1 MTKKN
6 ILLCSV
12 MALFLW
18 TACSEAEKYQYPFQN
33 PKLKVEERVDNLM
46 SLLTLQEK
54 VSMMIN
60 RSLAIERLGIPAYN
74 WWGEACHGLIAGGV
88 TVFPQSIAL
97 AATFDD
103 SSQLTTYTMVSDEAR
118 ARYNTLPLDGDI
130 GPYVSAIPN
139 LTFWAPNIN
148 IFRDPRWGRGQETYG
163 EDPFLMSRMGLN
175 VVLGMQGDDEHYYK
189 THACAKHYGVHSGP
203 EPLRHEFNA
212 VVSMRD
218 LWETYLPAFETLVV
232 KGNVREVMCA
242 YSAYEGEPCCASNR
256 LLVDILRNRW
266 GFDGMVVSDCDA
278 INDFYVKGRHET
290 HPDAAAASADA
301 VLTGTDLECGRSYN
315 ALIEAVEKGIIKEQ
329 DLDVS
334 LRRILTERFRLGL
347 LDPAKYVPYSTIPGS
362 VIDCQEHRDHALK
375 MAHESQVLL
384 KNEGNILPLDKNI
397 KSIAVVGP
405 NINDSIM
412 MRGNYSG
419 SPTYC
424 ITILQGLKNKL
435 PNTRIISERGSE
447 IDSDYLQIPQM
458 HLVNHDGQK
467 GFLAQ
472 YYAKPDFSGEIIN
485 TSHAEVIN
493 FRTEGG
499 YGFGK
504 DVPASD
510 FSAKYSGTYVP
521 DFTGTLCFSVR
532 GDNYVLKV
540 NNKKI
545 GEYVPKELSFKYTP
559 GMNLTEAQRRE
570 FTESMKGRRGSIYT
584 LQVKEG
590 ETYQIALDYKSGK
603 EGSVSHLSVD
613 MYERKLA
620 VFEELKEKIKDV
632 EAIIYVGGIT
642 PTQEGEGH
650 ERAKIE
656 LPDVQKRF
664 LKAMHETGKPVI
676 YVNCSGSAI
685 ALADIDY
692 AYDALLQAWYPGQE
706 GGTAVADVLFGDYNP
721 SGKLP
726 VTFYKSTEQL
736 PEFTDYSMEN
746 RTYRYFKGEPQYA
759 FGYGLSYTDFEF
771 GEALLSSSS
780 IKAGEK
786 VEITIPLTNVG
797 KMDGAE
803 VVQVY
808 VKSLTNPDAPIKSL
822 KGYVRQEI
830 KAGKSEKVRITLE
843 PESFAYYN
851 ADVDGLKVFP
861 GKYQILYGNSSRD
874 MDLRSL
880 DLEVTPAVQ

>member
-1 MTKKN
+1 MRS
-6 ILLCSV
+6 IYSLLLLLITLELSS
-12 MALFLW
+12 
-18 TACSEAEKYQYPFQN
+18 CSEKKPTPREQSFDEGWLFHRGDIIEGERSDLDDSQWRLVNLPHDWSIENIPGTNSPFTADAITEVSGGFTVGGTGWYRKHFYVDTAEKGKCIVVAFDGIYMNADIWVNDRHVANHVYGYTAFE
-33 PKLKVEERVDNLM
+33 LDITDYVRFG
-46 SLLTLQEK
+46 EK
-54 VSMMIN
+54 N
-60 RSLAIERLGIPAYN
+60 
-74 WWGEACHGLIAGGV
+74 LIA
-88 TVFPQSIAL
+88 
-97 AATFDD
+97 
-103 SSQLTTYTMVSDEAR
+103 
-118 ARYNTLPLDGDI
+118 
-130 GPYVSAIPN
+130 
-139 LTFWAPNIN
+139 
-148 IFRDPRWGRGQETYG
+148 
-163 EDPFLMSRMGLN
+163 
-175 VVLGMQGDDEHYYK
+175 
-189 THACAKHYGVHSGP
+189 
-203 EPLRHEFNA
+203 
-212 VVSMRD
+212 
-218 LWETYLPAFETLVV
+218 
-232 KGNVREVMCA
+232 VRV
-242 YSAYEGEPCCASNR
+242 
-256 LLVDILRNRW
+256 
-266 GFDGMVVSDCDA
+266 
-278 INDFYVKGRHET
+278 
-290 HPDAAAASADA
+290 
-301 VLTGTDLECGRSYN
+301 
-315 ALIEAVEKGIIKEQ
+315 
-329 DLDVS
+329 
-334 LRRILTERFRLGL
+334 
-347 LDPAKYVPYSTIPGS
+347 
-362 VIDCQEHRDHALK
+362 
-375 MAHESQVLL
+375 

-419 SPTYC
+419 SPTHC

-532 GDNYVLKV
+532 GDSYVLKV

-874 MDLRSL
+874 MDLSSL

>member
-1 MTKKN
+1 
-6 ILLCSV
+6 
-12 MALFLW
+12 
-18 TACSEAEKYQYPFQN
+18 
-33 PKLKVEERVDNLM
+33 
-46 SLLTLQEK
+46 
-54 VSMMIN
+54 
-60 RSLAIERLGIPAYN
+60 
-74 WWGEACHGLIAGGV
+74 
-88 TVFPQSIAL
+88 
-97 AATFDD
+97 
-103 SSQLTTYTMVSDEAR
+103 MVSDEAR

-419 SPTYC
+419 SPTHC

-874 MDLRSL
+874 MDLSSL

>member
-1 MTKKN
+1 MTKKI
-6 ILLCSV
+6 ILLCS
-12 MALFLW
+12 MLALLSG
-18 TACSEAEKYQYPFQN
+18 TVCSGTEKYQYLFQN
-33 PKLKVEERVDNLM
+33 PKLKIEERVDNLM

-103 SSQLTTYTMVSDEAR
+103 PSQLATFTMVSDEAR

-175 VVLGMQGDDEHYYK
+175 VVLGMQGDDKHYYK

-290 HPDAAAASADA
+290 HPDAATASADA

-315 ALIEAVEKGIIKEQ
+315 ALIEAVEKGIIKEK
-329 DLDVS
+329 DIDVS
-334 LRRILTERFRLGL
+334 LRRVLTERFRLGL
-347 LDPAKYVPYSTIPGS
+347 LDPAEYVPYSQIPGS
-362 VIDCQEHRDHALK
+362 VIDCQKHRDHALK
-375 MAHESQVLL
+375 MAQEAQVLL
-384 KNEGNILPLDKNI
+384 KNEGNILPLNKSI

-419 SPTYC
+419 SPTHC

-447 IDSDYLQIPQM
+447 IDSDYLQIPQK
-458 HLVNHDGQK
+458 HLVKHGTEK

-472 YYAKPDFSGEIIN
+472 YYATPDFSGKVIN
-485 TSHAEVIN
+485 TSHAEAIN

-504 DVPASD
+504 DVPSSD
-510 FSAKYSGTYVP
+510 FSAKYSGTYIP
-521 DFTGTLCFSVR
+521 DFTGTLCFSIR

-545 GEYVPKELSFKYTP
+545 GEYAPKELSFKYTR
-559 GMNLTEAQRRE
+559 GMDLTEAQRRE
-570 FTESMKGRRGSIYT
+570 YTELMKGRRGSIYT

-603 EGSVSHLSVD
+603 EGSVSQLSVD

-620 VFEELKEKIKDV
+620 TFEELKEKIKDAEV
-632 EAIIYVGGIT
+632 IIYVGGIT
-642 PTQEGEGH
+642 STQEGEGH

-664 LKAMHETGKPVI
+664 LKAMRETGKPVI

-736 PEFTDYSMEN
+736 PEFTNYSMEN

-759 FGYGLSYTDFEF
+759 FGYGLSYTDFKF
-771 GEALLSSSS
+771 GEASLSSGS

-786 VEITIPLTNVG
+786 VDITIPLTNAG

-808 VKSLTNPDAPIKSL
+808 VKSLTNPNAPIKSL
-822 KGYVRQEI
+822 KGYVRQDI
-830 KAGKSEKVRITLE
+830 KAGKSEKVKITLE
-843 PESFAYYN
+843 PESFAYHDAN
-851 ADVDGLKVFP
+851 VDGLKVFP

-874 MDLRSL
+874 IDLKSL
-880 DLEVTPAVQ
+880 DLEVTPAAQ

>member
-1 MTKKN
+1 MTKKL
-6 ILLCSV
+6 ILLCSMLTLLSGTV
-12 MALFLW
+12 
-18 TACSEAEKYQYPFQN
+18 CSGAEKYQYLFQN
-33 PKLKVEERVDNLM
+33 PKLKTEERVDNLM

-60 RSLAIERLGIPAYN
+60 RSLAIERLDIPAYN

-103 SSQLTTYTMVSDEAR
+103 PSQLATFTMVSDEAR

-163 EDPFLMSRMGLN
+163 EDPFLMSKMGLN

-290 HPDAAAASADA
+290 HPDAATASADA

-315 ALIEAVEKGIIKEQ
+315 ALIEAVEKGIITEK
-329 DLDVS
+329 DIDVS
-334 LRRILTERFRLGL
+334 LRRVLTERFRLGL
-347 LDPAKYVPYSTIPGS
+347 LDPANYVPYSQIPGS
-362 VIDCQEHRDHALK
+362 VIDCQKHRDHALK
-375 MAHESQVLL
+375 MAQEAQVLL
-384 KNEGNILPLDKNI
+384 KNEGNILPLDKNM

-419 SPTYC
+419 SPTHC

-435 PNTRIISERGSE
+435 PNTHIISERGSE
-447 IDSDYLQIPQM
+447 IDSDYLQIPQK
-458 HLVNHDGQK
+458 HLVKHGAEK

-472 YYAKPDFSGEIIN
+472 YYATPDFSGKVIN
-485 TSHAEVIN
+485 TSHAEAIN

-504 DVPASD
+504 DVPSSG
-510 FSAKYSGTYVP
+510 FSAKYSGTYIP

-545 GEYVPKELSFKYTP
+545 GEYAPKELSFKYTW
-559 GMNLTEAQRRE
+559 GMELTEVQRRE
-570 FTESMKGRRGSIYT
+570 YTESMKGRRGSIYT

-603 EGSVSHLSVD
+603 EGSVSQLSVD

-620 VFEELKEKIKDV
+620 AFEELKEKLKDAEV
-632 EAIIYVGGIT
+632 IIYVGGIT
-642 PTQEGEGH
+642 STQEGEGH

-664 LKAMHETGKPVI
+664 LKAMRETGKPVI

-736 PEFTDYSMEN
+736 PEFTNYSMEN

-759 FGYGLSYTDFEF
+759 FGYGLSYTDFKF
-771 GEALLSSSS
+771 GEASLSSGS

-786 VEITIPLTNVG
+786 VDITIPLTNAG

-808 VKSLTNPDAPIKSL
+808 VKSLTNPNAPIKSL
-822 KGYVRQEI
+822 KGYVRQDI
-830 KAGKSEKVRITLE
+830 KAGKSEKVKITLE
-843 PESFAYYN
+843 PESFAYHDAN
-851 ADVDGLKVFP
+851 ADGLKVFP

-874 MDLRSL
+874 IDLKSL

>member
-1 MTKKN
+1 M
-6 ILLCSV
+6 SS
-12 MALFLW
+12 
-18 TACSEAEKYQYPFQN
+18 CSEKKPTPREQSFDEGWLFHRGDIIEGERSDLDDSQWRLVNLPHDWSIENIPGTNSPFTADAITEVSGGFTVGGTGWYRKHFYVDTAEKGKCIVVAFDGIYMNADIWVNDRHVANHVYGYTAFE
-33 PKLKVEERVDNLM
+33 LDITDYVRFG
-46 SLLTLQEK
+46 EK
-54 VSMMIN
+54 N
-60 RSLAIERLGIPAYN
+60 
-74 WWGEACHGLIAGGV
+74 LIA
-88 TVFPQSIAL
+88 
-97 AATFDD
+97 
-103 SSQLTTYTMVSDEAR
+103 
-118 ARYNTLPLDGDI
+118 
-130 GPYVSAIPN
+130 
-139 LTFWAPNIN
+139 
-148 IFRDPRWGRGQETYG
+148 
-163 EDPFLMSRMGLN
+163 
-175 VVLGMQGDDEHYYK
+175 
-189 THACAKHYGVHSGP
+189 
-203 EPLRHEFNA
+203 
-212 VVSMRD
+212 
-218 LWETYLPAFETLVV
+218 
-232 KGNVREVMCA
+232 VRV
-242 YSAYEGEPCCASNR
+242 
-256 LLVDILRNRW
+256 
-266 GFDGMVVSDCDA
+266 
-278 INDFYVKGRHET
+278 
-290 HPDAAAASADA
+290 
-301 VLTGTDLECGRSYN
+301 
-315 ALIEAVEKGIIKEQ
+315 
-329 DLDVS
+329 
-334 LRRILTERFRLGL
+334 
-347 LDPAKYVPYSTIPGS
+347 
-362 VIDCQEHRDHALK
+362 
-375 MAHESQVLL
+375 

-419 SPTYC
+419 SPTHC

-532 GDNYVLKV
+532 GDSYVLKV

-874 MDLRSL
+874 MDLSSL

>member
-1 MTKKN
+1 
-6 ILLCSV
+6 
-12 MALFLW
+12 
-18 TACSEAEKYQYPFQN
+18 
-33 PKLKVEERVDNLM
+33 
-46 SLLTLQEK
+46 
-54 VSMMIN
+54 
-60 RSLAIERLGIPAYN
+60 
-74 WWGEACHGLIAGGV
+74 
-88 TVFPQSIAL
+88 
-97 AATFDD
+97 
-103 SSQLTTYTMVSDEAR
+103 
-118 ARYNTLPLDGDI
+118 
-130 GPYVSAIPN
+130 
-139 LTFWAPNIN
+139 
-148 IFRDPRWGRGQETYG
+148 
-163 EDPFLMSRMGLN
+163 
-175 VVLGMQGDDEHYYK
+175 
-189 THACAKHYGVHSGP
+189 
-203 EPLRHEFNA
+203 
-212 VVSMRD
+212 
-218 LWETYLPAFETLVV
+218 
-232 KGNVREVMCA
+232 
-242 YSAYEGEPCCASNR
+242 
-256 LLVDILRNRW
+256 
-266 GFDGMVVSDCDA
+266 
-278 INDFYVKGRHET
+278 
-290 HPDAAAASADA
+290 
-301 VLTGTDLECGRSYN
+301 
-315 ALIEAVEKGIIKEQ
+315 
-329 DLDVS
+329 
-334 LRRILTERFRLGL
+334 
-347 LDPAKYVPYSTIPGS
+347 
-362 VIDCQEHRDHALK
+362 
-375 MAHESQVLL
+375 
-384 KNEGNILPLDKNI
+384 
-397 KSIAVVGP
+397 
-405 NINDSIM
+405 
-412 MRGNYSG
+412 
-419 SPTYC
+419 
-424 ITILQGLKNKL
+424 
-435 PNTRIISERGSE
+435 
-447 IDSDYLQIPQM
+447 M
-458 HLVNHDGQK
+458 HL
-467 GFLAQ
+467 
-472 YYAKPDFSGEIIN
+472 FS
-485 TSHAEVIN
+485 SCFH
-493 FRTEGG
+493 FR
-499 YGFGK
+499 
-504 DVPASD
+504 
-510 FSAKYSGTYVP
+510 
-521 DFTGTLCFSVR
+521 
-532 GDNYVLKV
+532 
-540 NNKKI
+540 
-545 GEYVPKELSFKYTP
+545 
-559 GMNLTEAQRRE
+559 
-570 FTESMKGRRGSIYT
+570 
-584 LQVKEG
+584 
-590 ETYQIALDYKSGK
+590 ALLYKSGK

>member
-1 MTKKN
+1 
-6 ILLCSV
+6 
-12 MALFLW
+12 
-18 TACSEAEKYQYPFQN
+18 
-33 PKLKVEERVDNLM
+33 
-46 SLLTLQEK
+46 
-54 VSMMIN
+54 
-60 RSLAIERLGIPAYN
+60 
-74 WWGEACHGLIAGGV
+74 
-88 TVFPQSIAL
+88 
-97 AATFDD
+97 
-103 SSQLTTYTMVSDEAR
+103 
-118 ARYNTLPLDGDI
+118 
-130 GPYVSAIPN
+130 
-139 LTFWAPNIN
+139 
-148 IFRDPRWGRGQETYG
+148 
-163 EDPFLMSRMGLN
+163 
-175 VVLGMQGDDEHYYK
+175 
-189 THACAKHYGVHSGP
+189 
-203 EPLRHEFNA
+203 
-212 VVSMRD
+212 MRD

-419 SPTYC
+419 SPTHC

-467 GFLAQ
+467 GFFAQ

-532 GDNYVLKV
+532 GDSYVLKV

-726 VTFYKSTEQL
+726 VTFYKSTKQL
-736 PEFTDYSMEN
+736 PDYEDYSMKG
-746 RTYRYFKGEPQYA
+746 RTYRYMSDPLFP
-759 FGYGLSYTDFEF
+759 FGFGLSYTDFAVGTASCNKTQLRTDE
-771 GEALLSSSS
+771 S
-780 IKAGEK
+780 
-786 VEITIPLTNVG
+786 LTLTVPVSNTG
-797 KMDGAE
+797 KRSGTE

-808 VKSLTNPDAPIKSL
+808 IRKTDDADGPLKSL
-822 KGYVRQEI
+822 KAYARVELA
-830 KAGKSEKVRITLE
+830 AGAKQDVKIELPS
-843 PESFAYYN
+843 ESFECFDPSTNTMRVAPGEYELFYGTSS
-851 ADVDGLKVFP
+851 AARDLQSVKVTLRDSNEFAHHRLT
-861 GKYQILYGNSSRD
+861 QILTEFN
-874 MDLRSL
+874 
-880 DLEVTPAVQ
+880 